1 MDRMS
6 LKRLL
11 HATLLL
17 ALLTLTACGFQMRG
31 YADLSFRTL
40 YIEGN
45 ISISKEL
52 KKSLAVNGVK
62 VVSEKE
68 DAELMMDLMSEVTE
82 KRILSLSGTGVV
94 REFDLIYRVTY
105 RVKQPDEDL
114 WGDPKVIETRR
125 DFSYSDRE
133 VLATGYEEQRLNT
146 EMRQETT
153 QQLVRS
159 LVAYKV
165 TKK

>member
-1 MDRMS
+1 MS
-6 LKRLL
+6 VKRLL
-11 HATLLL
+11 HITLLL
-17 ALLTLTACGFQMRG
+17 SLLALTACGFQMRG
-31 YADLSFRTL
+31 YADLSFRKL
-40 YIEGN
+40 YINGN
-45 ISISKEL
+45 ISISKDQ
-52 KKSLAVNGVK
+52 KKSLAVNGVE
-62 VVSEKE
+62 VVTEKE
-68 DAELMMDLMSEVTE
+68 DAELMMDLMNEVSE

-94 REFDLIYRVTY
+94 REFDLIYKVTY
-105 RVKQPDEDL
+105 RIKQPDEDL
-114 WGDPKVIETRR
+114 WGEPKTIETRR

-133 VLATGYEEQRLNT
+133 VLATGYEEQRLNA

>member
-1 MDRMS
+1 MS
-6 LKRLL
+6 FKRLL
-11 HATLLL
+11 QTTLLL
-17 ALLTLTACGFQMRG
+17 ALLGLTACGFQMRG

-40 YIEGN
+40 YINGN

-62 VVSEKE
+62 IVTEQE
-68 DAELMMDLMSEVTE
+68 EAELMMDLMNEVTE

-105 RVKQPDEDL
+105 RIKEPSEEL
-114 WGDPKVIETRR
+114 WGEPKTIETRR

-165 TKK
+165 SKK

>member
-1 MDRMS
+1 MS

-11 HATLLL
+11 QTTLLL
-17 ALLTLTACGFQMRG
+17 ALLGLTACGFQMRG

-40 YIEGN
+40 YINGN

-62 VVSEKE
+62 IVTEQDE
-68 DAELMMDLMSEVTE
+68 AELMMDLMSEVSE

-105 RVKQPDEDL
+105 RIKEPSQEL
-114 WGDPKVIETRR
+114 WGEPKTIETRR

-165 TKK
+165 SKK

>member
-1 MDRMS
+1 MS

-11 HATLLL
+11 QTTLLL
-17 ALLTLTACGFQMRG
+17 ALLALTACGFQMRG

-40 YIEGN
+40 YINGN

-52 KKSLAVNGVK
+52 KKLLAVNGVK
-62 VVSEKE
+62 IVTEQDE
-68 DAELMMDLMSEVTE
+68 AELMMDLMSEVSE

-105 RVKQPDEDL
+105 RVKQPDEEL
-114 WGDPKVIETRR
+114 WGEPKVIETRR

-165 TKK
+165 NKK

>member
-1 MDRMS
+1 MS

-11 HATLLL
+11 QTTLLL
-17 ALLTLTACGFQMRG
+17 ALLALTACGFQMRG

-40 YIEGN
+40 YINGN

-62 VVSEKE
+62 IVTEQE
-68 DAELMMDLMSEVTE
+68 DAELMMDLMNEVTE

-105 RVKQPDEDL
+105 RIKEPSEEL
-114 WGDPKVIETRR
+114 WGEPKTIETRR

-133 VLATGYEEQRLNT
+133 VLATGYEEQRLNA

-165 TKK
+165 SKK

>member
-1 MDRMS
+1 MKPMS
-6 LKRLL
+6 VKRLL
-11 HATLLL
+11 HTLLL
-17 ALLTLTACGFQMRG
+17 LSILALTACGFQMRG
-31 YADLSFRTL
+31 YADLSFKTL
-40 YIEGN
+40 LIEGN
-45 ISISKEL
+45 ISILRDL
-52 KKSLAVNGVK
+52 KKSLLVNGVK

-68 DAELMMDLMSEVTE
+68 DAELMLDLMNEVTE

-94 REFDLIYRVTY
+94 REFDLIYKVTY
-105 RVKQPDEDL
+105 RVKQPNEEL
-114 WGDPKVIETRR
+114 WGEPKVIETRR

-165 TKK
+165 NK

>member
-1 MDRMS
+1 
-6 LKRLL
+6 
-11 HATLLL
+11 
-17 ALLTLTACGFQMRG
+17 MRG
-31 YADLSFRTL
+31 YADLSFKTL
-40 YIEGN
+40 LIEGN
-45 ISISKEL
+45 ISILRDL
-52 KKSLAVNGVK
+52 KKSLLVNGVK

-68 DAELMMDLMSEVTE
+68 DAELMLDLMNEVTE

-94 REFDLIYRVTY
+94 REFDLIYKVTY
-105 RVKQPDEDL
+105 RVKQPNEEL
-114 WGDPKVIETRR
+114 WGEPKVIETRR

-165 TKK
+165 NK

>member
-1 MDRMS
+1 MS

-11 HATLLL
+11 QTTLLL
-17 ALLTLTACGFQMRG
+17 ALLALTACGFQMRG

-40 YIEGN
+40 YINGN

-52 KKSLAVNGVK
+52 KKLLAVNGVK
-62 VVSEKE
+62 IVTEQE
-68 DAELMMDLMSEVTE
+68 EAELMMDLMSEVSE

-105 RVKQPDEDL
+105 RIKEPSQQLWDE
-114 WGDPKVIETRR
+114 PKTIETRR

-165 TKK
+165 SKK

>member
-1 MDRMS
+1 MS
-6 LKRLL
+6 FKRLL
-11 HATLLL
+11 QTTLLL
-17 ALLTLTACGFQMRG
+17 ALLALTACGFQMRG

-40 YIEGN
+40 YINGN

-62 VVSEKE
+62 IVTEQE
-68 DAELMMDLMSEVTE
+68 EAELMMDLMNEVTE

-105 RVKQPDEDL
+105 RIKEPSEEL
-114 WGDPKVIETRR
+114 WGEPKTIETRR

-165 TKK
+165 SKK

>member
-1 MDRMS
+1 MS

-11 HATLLL
+11 QTTLLL
-17 ALLTLTACGFQMRG
+17 ALLALTACGFQMRG

-40 YIEGN
+40 YINGN

-62 VVSEKE
+62 IVTEQDE
-68 DAELMMDLMSEVTE
+68 AELMMDLMSEVSE

-105 RVKQPDEDL
+105 RIKEPSQQLWDE
-114 WGDPKVIETRR
+114 PKTIETRR

-165 TKK
+165 SKK

>member
-1 MDRMS
+1 MS
-6 LKRLL
+6 FKRLL
-11 HATLLL
+11 QTTLLL
-17 ALLTLTACGFQMRG
+17 AVLALTACGFQMRG

-40 YIEGN
+40 YINGN

-62 VVSEKE
+62 IVTEQDE
-68 DAELMMDLMSEVTE
+68 AELMMDLMSEVSE

-105 RVKQPDEDL
+105 RIKEPSQEL
-114 WGDPKVIETRR
+114 WGEPKTIETRR

-165 TKK
+165 SKK